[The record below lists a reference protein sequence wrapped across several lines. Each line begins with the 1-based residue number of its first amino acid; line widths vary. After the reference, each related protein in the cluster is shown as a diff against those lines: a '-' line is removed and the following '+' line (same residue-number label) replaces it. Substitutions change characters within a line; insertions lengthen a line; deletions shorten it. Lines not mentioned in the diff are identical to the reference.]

1 MTTSPYLRRPLR
13 SYAEVAAERP
23 RRQQPADIR
32 PGPIPDRHDDD
43 PMKAAA
49 PAEAGDD

>member
-13 SYAEVAAERP
+13 SYAEVAAERLP
-23 RRQQPADIR
+23 RRAPVDKPAAAM
-32 PGPIPDRHDDD
+32 PDRPDGEAA
-43 PMKAAA
+43 KAAA